1 MSTKKENKLKNI
13 INLLKIKNNNLNN
26 LLLKSKKYNELN
38 TQQKNI
44 IQEYD
49 ILKHKFLKFQE
60 KVNSSLI
67 NKNKIIENLSI
78 EKNNYKKKFREQKK
92 IVNKLNMDIF
102 KYKLNIQ
109 QLEGNCKNLKQ
120 QNTEYREDI
129 RYIKRNTN

>member
-26 LLLKSKKYNELN
+26 LLLKSKKNNEVN

-129 RYIKRNTN
+129 RYIKRNTS